1 MMLLTVV
8 GLLLVIGF
16 GFCLWSGYQWLAVLW
31 GGALAALAMG
41 LVSLLLAALVG
52 WLAWRNVR

>member
-16 GFCLWSGYQWLAVLW
+16 GFCLWAGYQWLAVLW